1 MFKKKS
7 HGMFCYCSMCRT
19 RRKTSILYNIVVS
32 IFLIICFYQLLIIL
46 LAFTRINIFILF
58 LEFLFLCFLI
68 TRSLF

>member
-1 MFKKKS
+1 MFKKRN

-19 RRKTSILYNIVVS
+19 RRKTSILYNVVIS
-32 IFLIICFYQLLIIL
+32 IFLIICAYQLIIIF

-58 LEFLFLCFLI
+58 LEFLFLMFLL